1 MTREEAIK
9 AYTPKPGEKI
19 VGYTENKIKIMD
31 VNGKIKYRRPK
42 ITDIQ
47 EKPYD
52 QTQKLPCG
60 EMQRIEE
67 DEKKRSFMA
76 KTLKNC
82 YAFFKVGLNPVKS
95 EDEMIERLDFF
106 FTQCEQN
113 QQIPTIEK
121 MALCLGYTTNG
132 LNKIYY
138 ETEDTPK
145 WVTPESR
152 RILQKA
158 KQTIAAMDADLVQE
172 GKIQPV
178 VWMFRAKN
186 YYGMRDQQEI
196 VVTPGAENTYNPD
209 DLVAEAKMLAESN
222 NKAEKKRMMAVEV
235 EAHDEE

>member
-19 VGYTENKIKIMD
+19 VGYTEKYIKVMD
-31 VNGKIKYRRPK
+31 VNGKIKHRRPK
-42 ITDIQ
+42 INDIKEVTNYKGNAPQ
-47 EKPYD
+47 NK
-52 QTQKLPCG
+52 
-60 EMQRIEE
+60 MAVIEE

-82 YAFFKVGLNPVKS
+82 YSFFKMGLSPIKS
-95 EDEMIERLDFF
+95 NEELIERLDFF
-106 FTQCEQN
+106 FTQCEET

-121 MALCLGYTTNG
+121 MALVLGYTTVT
-132 LNKIYY
+132 LNNLTY
-138 ETEDTPK
+138 ETDKAPK
-145 WVTPESR
+145 WVTPETGH
-152 RILQKA
+152 IIKKA